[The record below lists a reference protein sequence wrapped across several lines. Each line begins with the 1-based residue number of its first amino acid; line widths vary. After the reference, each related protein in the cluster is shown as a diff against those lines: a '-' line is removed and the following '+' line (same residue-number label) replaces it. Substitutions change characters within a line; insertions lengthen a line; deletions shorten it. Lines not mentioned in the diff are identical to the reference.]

1 MAVSAEAQEKVAEL
15 WQLHKA
21 SVSVGQSLREAAGL
35 TLGQQ
40 TSLALAPGIVPAA
53 LIMAD
58 ILHAHAG
65 RLRNELVL
73 HYTTLVRY
81 VASKVAANLPPTV
94 DRDDLVSYGMFGLMD
109 AIQKFDLDKGFKFET
124 YAITRIKG
132 AIIDE
137 LRGQDR
143 VPRSVRAKA
152 RNLDRANSELES
164 ELGRQPDDAELSGR
178 LGISIPELW
187 TLQRE
192 AAVAPVVPL
201 EEPESDDRPNVGD
214 QLFDAASNPEDL
226 YGTSEI
232 VELLAAAISTMDER
246 PKTILALYYVEE
258 LTLASIGE
266 VLGVTESR
274 VCQLQGQLLGS
285 LTEAL
290 LHGGVFAA

>member
-124 YAITRIKG
+124 YAITRIRG

-137 LRGQDR
+137 LR
-143 VPRSVRAKA
+143 
-152 RNLDRANSELES
+152 NLD
-164 ELGRQPDDAELSGR
+164 
-178 LGISIPELW
+178 
-187 TLQRE
+187 
-192 AAVAPVVPL
+192 
-201 EEPESDDRPNVGD
+201 
-214 QLFDAASNPEDL
+214 
-226 YGTSEI
+226 
-232 VELLAAAISTMDER
+232 
-246 PKTILALYYVEE
+246 
-258 LTLASIGE
+258 
-266 VLGVTESR
+266 
-274 VCQLQGQLLGS
+274 
-285 LTEAL
+285 
-290 LHGGVFAA
+290 